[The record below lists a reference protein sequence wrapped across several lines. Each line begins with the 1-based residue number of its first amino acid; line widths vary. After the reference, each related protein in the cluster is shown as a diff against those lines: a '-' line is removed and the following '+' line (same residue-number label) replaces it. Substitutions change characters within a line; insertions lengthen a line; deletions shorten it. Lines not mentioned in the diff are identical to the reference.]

1 MKSVEALTDLF
12 RQRGLKVTPQR
23 QCIFRAL
30 HAMEGAHPSA
40 EAIHAAV
47 LDELPMVSLKT
58 VYQTCNDLV
67 AMGELRH
74 LELGSGPARFDVNVD
89 THQHLA
95 CDTCGAIWDIY
106 ADVSALGHPAH
117 AVGFTVTATEVV
129 FRGRCAPCASAAGI
143 APTAT
148 STPDR
153 FC

>member
-1 MKSVEALTDLF
+1 MKSVDALTELF
-12 RQRGLKVTPQR
+12 RTRGLKVTPQR

-40 EAIHAAV
+40 EAIHAVV

-95 CDTCGAIWDIY
+95 CEDCGAIWDVY
-106 ADVSALGHPAH
+106 ADVSSLAPPEHPA
-117 AVGFTVTATEVV
+117 GFAVTATEVV
-129 FRGRCAPCASAAGI
+129 FRGRCGACASAA
-143 APTAT
+143 
-148 STPDR
+148 S
-153 FC
+153 